1 MKPAKILFSTEGR
14 IRRRTYW
21 LYSIA
26 LTVAYLAI
34 YFGVAVATG
43 TLDTLASDT
52 TSPILDVTEAILSIA
67 MIWPSLCI
75 QIKRWHDRD
84 KSWVWIFI
92 NLIPII
98 GWIWSFVELGCLDG
112 TKGRNKYGNS
122 PKGAN
127 HEAVAATFD

>member
-34 YFGVAVATG
+34 YFCVAVATG

>member
-112 TKGRNKYGNS
+112 TKGQNKYGNS
-122 PKGAN
+122 PKRAN